1 MNLEPIF
8 IAGPDRSGTT
18 LMYALMASHP
28 EISMVRRT
36 NMWRYFYR
44 RYGDLSHPEN
54 LERCLRDMVKYNRMR
69 HLKPDPERIRREFL
83 LGEPTYGNLFS
94 LFHRHHAERAGKRRW
109 GDKSLHTEH
118 YVNEILDEFPAARII
133 HMTRDPRDRYAS
145 VRKRHHQDNP
155 RIGAA
160 VGRWL
165 LSMKRAQQNTKEHP
179 ENCLIVRYEELASN
193 PEEISRKVCEFIHED
208 FSHSMLNLEGAAD
221 YQQRGGNSSFNRIE
235 PGTISTRPIGR
246 FREVLSP
253 EEITFIQFFSGD
265 LMKSFGYSLEPVRL
279 SLRQKAR
286 YFLFFF
292 PVNFARMLA
301 WMTLTKFQIRRGI
314 KVPSFRLLD
323 EPVASEQKA
332 STG

>member
-1 MNLEPIF
+1 MNHEPIF

-18 LMYALMASHP
+18 LMYALLASHP

-36 NMWRYFYR
+36 NMWRYFHR

-54 LERCLRDMVKYNRMR
+54 FERCLHDMVHYNRMR

-94 LFHRHHAERAGKRRW
+94 LFHIHNAERAGKRRW

-118 YVNEILDEFPAARII
+118 YTNRVLEEFPDAKII

-145 VRKRHHQDNP
+145 VRKRHDKDTP
-155 RIGAA
+155 RIAAA

-165 LSMKRAQQNTKEHP
+165 LSMKRAQLNANRYP
-179 ENCLIVRYEELASN
+179 ENYMIVRFEELASN
-193 PEEISRKVCEFIHED
+193 PEEISRKVCAFIHED
-208 FSHSMLNLEGAAD
+208 FSSSMLNLEGAAD
-221 YQQRGGNSSFNRIE
+221 YQQRGGNSSFNRID

-246 FREVLSP
+246 FRKVLSP
-253 EEITFIQFFSGD
+253 EEIAFIQSLTGD
-265 LMKSFGYSLEPVRL
+265 LMKLFGYSLEPVRL

-286 YFLFFF
+286 YILYYYLM
-292 PVNFARMLA
+292 NYALMLG
-301 WMTLTKFQIRRGI
+301 WMTLTRIKMRRGI

-323 EPVASEQKA
+323 EPVTNKQKA
-332 STG
+332 SIG